1 MQFFYKK
8 RHYEQVAY
16 IRMDKDEE
24 MKQSFSNSGYNINR
38 MIRDIEVRMG
48 FKLIPGKT
56 LIILDEIQECPPAL
70 TSLKYFC
77 EEAREHHIIAAGSL
91 PGVTQHSRTRFP
103 VGKAPDEHPPH

>member
-1 MQFFYKK
+1 MQEFGK
-8 RHYEQVAY
+8 RHHEQVAY
-16 IRMDKDEE
+16 IRMDKNEE

-91 PGVTQHSRTRFP
+91 PGVTQHSGTGFP